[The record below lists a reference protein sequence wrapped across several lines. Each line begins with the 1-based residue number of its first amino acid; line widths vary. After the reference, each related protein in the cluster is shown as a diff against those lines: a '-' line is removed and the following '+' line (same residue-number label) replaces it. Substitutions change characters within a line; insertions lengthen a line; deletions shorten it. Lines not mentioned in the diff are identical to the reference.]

1 MPGAIVGARLTARLD
16 ERQLF
21 RAVGVVL
28 LVAGTAMILQGIL

>member
-1 MPGAIVGARLTARLD
+1 LD

-28 LVAGTAMILQGIL
+28 LLAGTAMILQGIL